1 MSLIIDSLKLGCKDH
16 ADITVYIKD
25 DVLTKYNTFNL
36 NNILIKHVEVRQKID
51 YICYIRCSLIDKDT
65 NIFNGEKSDIIGVIP
80 VFLNNPKR
88 YFDYRL
94 NIQRSIGSKDFN
106 AIRITLEGFH
116 DNVIEHV
123 VYELEFF

>member
-16 ADITVYIKD
+16 AEITVYIKD

-65 NIFNGEKSDIIGVIP
+65 NIFNGEKSDIIGVIS
-80 VFLNNPKR
+80 VFLNNPRR
-88 YFDYRL
+88 YFDYGL
-94 NIQRSIGSKDFN
+94 NIHRSIGSKDFN